1 MVRVMLHEPPPT
13 IRMPG
18 PVPSRHRFR
27 FREAF
32 RGLKRGM
39 RGQSRF
45 AVHLFVAAGAV
56 AACVA
61 LDCRV
66 TDWCLVVLCVGVVLT
81 AELFRSAIEALAIGP
96 DADFRR
102 NGAVAIAAGAVLM
115 ASLSAVLVGGIVF
128 VNRFGELMRWWG

>member
-1 MVRVMLHEPPPT
+1 
-13 IRMPG
+13 MPG

-66 TDWCLVVLCVGVVLT
+66 AEWCLVVLCVGVVLT
-81 AELFRSAIEALAIGP
+81 AELFRGAVESLARGLDM
-96 DADFRR
+96 DARR
-102 NGAVAIAAGAVLM
+102 NPAIAISAGAVLM
-115 ASLSAVLVGGIVF
+115 ASLFALLVGSIVF
-128 VNRFGELMRWWG
+128 VNRLGELMRWWG